1 MVLAVTE
8 AGEKIASSDPRGNYY
23 RAVAWILTRRDAGE
37 AQRLLREYLE
47 RAPIRNGYP
56 RPTMAH
62 YWLGQNFENQG
73 NFAAARGEYETAV
86 KLDPKNK
93 MVLEA
98 LKKVKKG

>member
-8 AGEKIASSDPRGNYY
+8 AGRNCKQRSTGKIH
-23 RAVAWILTRRDAGE
+23 RAVAWILTKRDAEE

-47 RAPIRNGYP
+47 HAPIRNGYP
-56 RPTMAH
+56 RPAMAH

-73 NFAAARGEYETAV
+73 NAKAARGEYETAV

-93 MVLEA
+93 LAQEA
-98 LKKVKKG
+98 LKNVKKG